1 MVKTGKL
8 ICIALLWLSAFSAQ
22 ASKLTA
28 EVDRNE
34 VALGESVNLVIT
46 LEADELFDF
55 SPKFE
60 APDFDPINQYEQQSF
75 SWINGQTQK
84 TRSVTVVLNPKKTGS
99 LKIRDIATKTP
110 NGDFL
115 TAADLAVTVTSGQEP
130 GTKSID
136 GSAPKLSG
144 ENKYFFIR
152 AEPTKTKVY
161 RGETFVVSY
170 YLYRRTQTQIRDVV
184 RFPTFTGFTREDL
197 EMPVLSNRLNFEAV
211 SLGGVPFERA
221 LIARYALTPIQTGAL
236 KIDSL
241 GLRADYV
248 PRESKMD
255 DMFNDPFFQFF
266 QQVNPRSTVQ
276 RSEPINIEV
285 ASLPAGASTLF
296 GGGVGSFTAVWRND
310 GSKASTGNP
319 ISLFLDVRGQGN
331 VREFAEPKINWPKS
345 FRVFDSRGSVKEQ
358 SATEMTKTFEFV
370 IIPNEVGSFS
380 IPEVKFETF
389 DPSTKEYKTG
399 TVPPLNLTV
408 VKGIDAPSDP
418 NPPGDSESEDNAT
431 PPAAA
436 GNAAGGAQFGLKPV
450 DQTSKEAPRLF
461 LGQPWWRWLF
471 WLATATLLITLG
483 MVLWDSTQRQ
493 RREAQNAILGAPDT
507 LELLKKWLKDAER
520 DANAGAS
527 DPAGLASM
535 FRKLSEML
543 PQAIDHKFQL
553 KSASMPRRDLGRV
566 LMEQNAMPV
575 ESWAAL
581 RLVLD
586 RCDSV
591 LFAPRAR
598 SAEELQSDLREV
610 VKNVQEVLKLL

>member
-1 MVKTGKL
+1 MGKTGRFL
-8 ICIALLWLSAFSAQ
+8 LGALALVFAFSAE
-22 ASKLTA
+22 AAKLSA

-34 VALGESVNLVIT
+34 IALGESVNLVIT

-84 TRSVTVVLNPKKTGS
+84 TRSVTVVLNAKKAGS
-99 LKIRDIATKTP
+99 LKIRNIATKTP
-110 NGDFL
+110 NGDYL
-115 TAADLAVTVTSGQEP
+115 TAADLAVTVSSGQDSS
-130 GTKSID
+130 TKAID
-136 GSAPKLSG
+136 GAAPKLSG

-276 RSEPINIEV
+276 RSDPINIEV
-285 ASLPAGASTLF
+285 SNLPPGASPLF
-296 GGGVGSFTAVWRND
+296 GGGVGSFSAGWRTE
-310 GSKASTGNP
+310 GGKASTGNP

-370 IIPNEVGSFS
+370 IIPSEEGAFS

-389 DPSTKEYKTG
+389 DPATKEYKTG
-399 TVPPLNLTV
+399 TVPPLSLTV
-408 VKGIDAPSDP
+408 VKGVDAPK
-418 NPPGDSESEDNAT
+418 NEAPPGDSGAENQPEPGAKSAT
-431 PPAAA
+431 LS
-436 GNAAGGAQFGLKPV
+436 AQQFALKPG
-450 DQTSKEAPRLF
+450 DEASKEAPRLF

-483 MVLWDSTQRQ
+483 MVIWDSTKRQ
-493 RREAQNAILGAPDT
+493 RRDAQNAILGTPDT
-507 LELLKKWLKDAER
+507 GELLKKWLKDAER
-520 DANAGAS
+520 DGEGAS
-527 DPAGLASM
+527 PDSGSLTTS
-535 FRKLSEML
+535 FRKLSELL
-543 PQAIDHKFQL
+543 PLAIDQKFQL
-553 KSASMPRRDLGRV
+553 KSAAMPRRELGR
-566 LMEQNAMPV
+566 LLTEQHALPAEV
-575 ESWAAL
+575 WAAL

-591 LFAPRAR
+591 LFAPRSP

-610 VKNVQEVLKLL
+610 VKNIQEVLKLL